1 VLCAKARVEQI
12 RQRPKTASHRV
23 IQIVFDDGME
33 QILQTREGKI
43 FMRTEFGLREMQT
56 LL

>member
-1 VLCAKARVEQI
+1 M
-12 RQRPKTASHRV
+12 TSHRV

-33 QILQTREGKI
+33 QILQTREGEI
-43 FMRTEFGLREMQT
+43 FIRAKFGLREKQT

>member
-1 VLCAKARVEQI
+1 
-12 RQRPKTASHRV
+12 
-23 IQIVFDDGME
+23 ME

-43 FMRTEFGLREMQT
+43 FMRAEFGLREQQT